1 MADRLRMEAS
11 AGRGPMSYV
20 VPVTDAT
27 YRARVVES
35 PTPVLLVF
43 LPSGGEVRRAF
54 APVLAEVAQRL
65 GDGLLVA
72 TVDVATN
79 PVTTR
84 AWGVTQ
90 TPTSVLFDQGVMQR
104 VLLGV
109 RPADRLVE
117 EIEQAV
123 GPSIATP

>member
-1 MADRLRMEAS
+1 
-11 AGRGPMSYV
+11 MSYV

-27 YRARVVES
+27 YHARVANS

-43 LPSGGEVRRAF
+43 LPASGDVRRAF
-54 APVLAEVAQRL
+54 SPVLAEVAQRL
-65 GDGLLVA
+65 GDSLTIA
-72 TVDVATN
+72 TVDVTTN

-84 AWGVTQ
+84 GWGVTQ
-90 TPTSVLFDQGVMQR
+90 TPTSVLLDQGVMQR

-123 GPSIATP
+123 GPNIATH

>member
-1 MADRLRMEAS
+1 
-11 AGRGPMSYV
+11 MSYV

-27 YRARVVES
+27 YRARVADS

-43 LPSGGEVRRAF
+43 MPDGGDVRRAF

-65 GDGLLVA
+65 GDGLVVA
-72 TVDVATN
+72 TVEVATN
-79 PVTTR
+79 PVTTKG
-84 AWGVTQ
+84 WGVTQ
-90 TPTSVLFDQGVMQR
+90 TPTSVLLHRGIMQR

-109 RPADRLVE
+109 RPVDRLIE

-123 GPSIATP
+123 GPNIAMP